1 MLKANQTSQDTLPMS
16 SVPPTVAAAAGAA
29 DSSDEAKTSR
39 IFLFIA
45 SSKASLGKYLEDA
58 IKTARISQ
66 GQTYLLG
73 RSKSKE
79 EFEQDISTQ
88 AAHLLSSNPVLL
100 ADKNIRTELGSRISL
115 QAQVQYRD
123 VEGKKPKAMSYK
135 EAYALQTSKSKSKSS
150 LLHAASSA
158 SSDVPDGSNFLRN
171 SNKSKKHSSSGFEK
185 PAAKDPNRA
194 RRNGLASNQLEP
206 PIIDVDSPPAAV
218 VPSDPVRAI
227 HARLRKRCAKDLKN
241 HRNKSAPMTPSTCA
255 KTRFIHTGLTSN
267 QKDPYIKSV
276 VADELDGS
284 LEFPS
289 SQDVLQGIKDTIE
302 TPRKSL

>member
-1 MLKANQTSQDTLPMS
+1 MCQITFDEVDRCDIARALRRNQEVEASKT
-16 SVPPTVAAAAGAA
+16 PPPAQSA
-29 DSSDEAKTSR
+29 
-39 IFLFIA
+39 
-45 SSKASLGKYLEDA
+45 KASLGKYLEDA

-66 GQTYLLG
+66 GQTYLPG
-73 RSKSKE
+73 RSKE
-79 EFEQDISTQ
+79 ELEQDISTQ
-88 AAHLLSSNPVLL
+88 AAHLLSSNPILL

-135 EAYALQTSKSKSKSS
+135 DAYALQASKAKSKSS
-150 LLHAASSA
+150 LLRAASSP

-171 SNKSKKHSSSGFEK
+171 SNKSKKHSSSGSEK

-194 RRNGLASNQLEP
+194 RRNGLASYQLEP
-206 PIIDVDSPPAAV
+206 PIINVDSPPAAV
-218 VPSDPVRAI
+218 VPSDPARAI

-241 HRNKSAPMTPSTCA
+241 HRNKSAPMTPSTHA

-302 TPRKSL
+302 TPHKSL